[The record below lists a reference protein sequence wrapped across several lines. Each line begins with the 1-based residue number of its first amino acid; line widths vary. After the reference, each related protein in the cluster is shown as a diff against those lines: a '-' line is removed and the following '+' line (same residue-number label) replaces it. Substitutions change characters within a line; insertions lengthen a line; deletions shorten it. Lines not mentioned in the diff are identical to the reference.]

1 MSKRAKHSL
10 LLVAALLVCLGAVAT
25 GTAMPQRRAP
35 QGYARLLQRKARL
48 LPAQN
53 TLMAECLMEQTRL
66 RQQAGNQPI
75 PEARFEELRQFCR
88 AAARVESQH
97 QNDTPASVERETARQ
112 QILQRH
118 RQALDQL
125 ATSGQ

>member
-10 LLVAALLVCLGAVAT
+10 LLVGVLLVCMGAVAT
-25 GTAMPQRRAP
+25 GTAMPQGRAP
-35 QGYARLLQRKARL
+35 QGYARLLQRQARL

-53 TLMAECLMEQTRL
+53 TLMADCLMEQTRL

-88 AAARVESQH
+88 AAARVESQP
-97 QNDTPASVERETARQ
+97 QNTNPHSVERETARE
-112 QILQRH
+112 QIRQRH

-125 ATSGQ
+125 ATSGL